1 MCDGPNIL
9 HSFQIYFRTES
20 IIIGVPAMS
29 LDCVIVH
36 YFATTRTF
44 VVLLATQYIM
54 YVACIMETSK
64 FGLLICQSNITIE
77 LMTKINIADFIG
89 VTLTMGEFSI
99 RDKSPYLKI

>member
-36 YFATTRTF
+36 YFATTKTF
-44 VVLLATQYIM
+44 DVLLATQYIM
-54 YVACIMETSK
+54 YVASIMETSK
-64 FGLLICQSNITIE
+64 FGRLTCQSSITIE

-89 VTLTMGEFSI
+89 VTLTMG
-99 RDKSPYLKI
+99 KI

>member
-9 HSFQIYFRTES
+9 RSFQIYFRTES

-36 YFATTRTF
+36 YSATTRTF

-64 FGLLICQSNITIE
+64 FGLLTCQSNITIE

-89 VTLTMGEFSI
+89 VTLTMGEF
-99 RDKSPYLKI
+99 